1 MRKNISTEAEK
12 YCIERADVSSDTAAA
27 VISSM
32 QSPQVLLVLAI
43 LASQARAIK
52 WLAVSQVSAIASSS
66 RDPTVCDQ
74 MKGSLIKKQV
84 KFCKRNPGFMDS
96 VRLGAVRA
104 IDECQYQF
112 RQRRWNCSSLQ
123 DNVNNQVDLIKA
135 HLGSKMSDADLAG
148 LRVSG
153 LPALPSSSLYS
164 HQQLMYGHG
173 RDTPDMAA
181 SQPAINAMFNSYT
194 FKEAAASK
202 RESRNSRNSR
212 NVRGRGRRRDRERRS
227 RKARRNLDVQM
238 SDMPR
243 PSPPVEK
250 NVTTPEVAKN
260 KSSVKGKPAKGDTKA
275 TKGKLKKTTLA
286 DLDASGIM
294 DWQSA
299 VGPHPVVSPGTREA
313 SFVHAIS
320 SAGVAHA
327 VTRSCSSGELENCG
341 CDRSLR
347 GMSPEGF
354 QWSGCSDNVDFGV
367 TFSRTFVDAQDR
379 RKSRKKP
386 RNPVSLMNLHNNE
399 AGRKLLE
406 RTMKVECKCHGVS
419 GSCELKT
426 CWRSLAS
433 FRMIGAML
441 KEKFDGAH
449 EVKQKR
455 KNGRRMLM
463 PKYQRYRPHQ
473 DTDLVYLAT
482 SPDYCEYDVKKGSLG
497 TKGRECDPNSKGI
510 DGCDLL
516 CCNRGYTTRRERRT
530 ERCKC
535 KFHWCCYVEC
545 EECVRDVQISTC
557 N

>member
-1 MRKNISTEAEK
+1 MSRQT
-12 YCIERADVSSDTAAA
+12 
-27 VISSM
+27 VICTY
-32 QSPQVLLVLAI
+32 VFLLGLF
-43 LASQARAIK
+43 ASQIGAIK

-66 RDPTVCDQ
+66 RDPQVCDQ

-123 DNVNNQVDLIKA
+123 DNVNSQINLIKA

-148 LRVSG
+148 LKFSG

-164 HQQLMYGHG
+164 QQALMSHKLY
-173 RDTPDMAA
+173 DAEPT
-181 SQPAINAMFNSYT
+181 INAMFNSYT
-194 FKEAAASK
+194 FKEDK
-202 RESRNSRNSR
+202 RQRKSRNSR
-212 NVRGRGRRRDRERRS
+212 NVRRDRRS
-227 RKARRNLDVQM
+227 RKGKARRERGLDTQM

-243 PSPPVEK
+243 PGQTGMEK
-250 NVTTPEVAKN
+250 NATSTKMDITTNNNDRGGMK
-260 KSSVKGKPAKGDTKA
+260 D
-275 TKGKLKKTTLA
+275 LKKKLRKT
-286 DLDASGIM
+286 
-294 DWQSA
+294 DWKAA
-299 VGPHPVVSPGTREA
+299 VGPYPVVSPGTREA

-379 RKSRKKP
+379 RKSRKNK
-386 RNPVSLMNLHNNE
+386 NDAISLMNLHNNE

-449 EVKQKR
+449 EVMKKTKRGRKMLVTRKQHPRFKS
-455 KNGRRMLM
+455 
-463 PKYQRYRPHQ
+463 HT
-473 DTDLVYLAT
+473 DTDLVYLVT

-497 TKGRECDPNSKGI
+497 TKGRECDPTSKGI

-516 CCNRGYTTRRERRT
+516 CCNRGYTTRRELRT

-545 EECVRDVQISTC
+545 EECEREVQISTC

>member
-1 MRKNISTEAEK
+1 VV
-12 YCIERADVSSDTAAA
+12 RAVEGVEGVFDV
-27 VISSM
+27 
-32 QSPQVLLVLAI
+32 VLVVMGMAGGLLACLAI
-43 LASQARAIK
+43 LGAAQVNAIK
-52 WLAVSQVSAIASSS
+52 WLAVSQVSSIASSS
-66 RDPTVCDQ
+66 RDPQLCDQ

-112 RQRRWNCSSLQ
+112 RARRWNCSSLQ
-123 DNVNNQVDLIKA
+123 DSLDQQVSLIKA
-135 HLGSKMSDADLAG
+135 HLGERLGPSSLVGGKMA
-148 LRVSG
+148 G
-153 LPALPSSSLYS
+153 LPALATSSLYPQAPS
-164 HQQLMYGHG
+164 MHDAMPRMSEANL
-173 RDTPDMAA
+173 
-181 SQPAINAMFNSYT
+181 NAMFNSYPNYGARNARDNK
-194 FKEAAASK
+194 FSNRGMKGRGG
-202 RESRNSRNSR
+202 REGRRSR
-212 NVRGRGRRRDRERRS
+212 NVRRGGRTSRS
-227 RKARRNLDVQM
+227 RKARRGTDSALADV
-238 SDMPR
+238 
-243 PSPPVEK
+243 SPEQELLVRSN
-250 NVTTPEVAKN
+250 NVTVNGGTTEVVGVGKQTKVQTRNGKGNGKRKAKDVAN
-260 KSSVKGKPAKGDTKA
+260 
-275 TKGKLKKTTLA
+275 
-286 DLDASGIM
+286 
-294 DWQSA
+294 DWQA
-299 VGPHPVVSPGTREA
+299 ALGPYPVVSPGTREA

-379 RKSRKKP
+379 RKSRKRPK
-386 RNPVSLMNLHNNE
+386 NPISLMNLHNNE

-406 RTMKVECKCHGVS
+406 RNMKVECKCHGVS

-455 KNGRRMLM
+455 RSGRRMLV
-463 PKYQRYRPHQ
+463 PKFHRYKHHG
-473 DTDLVYLAT
+473 DIDLVYLVT
-482 SPDYCEYDVKKGSLG
+482 SPDYCELDVKKGSLG
-497 TKGRECDPNSKGI
+497 TKGRECNPKSKGI

>member
-1 MRKNISTEAEK
+1 VLGTSQEK
-12 YCIERADVSSDTAAA
+12 QFYKSDKMYSKTVIPCVVLIMLSQVS
-27 VISSM
+27 
-32 QSPQVLLVLAI
+32 
-43 LASQARAIK
+43 AIK

-66 RDPTVCDQ
+66 RDPEVCDS

-112 RQRRWNCSSLQ
+112 RSRRWNCSSLQ
-123 DNVNNQVDLIKA
+123 DNVNKHVNLIRA
-135 HLGSKMSDADLAG
+135 HLGTKMSASDLAG
-148 LRVSG
+148 VKMGG
-153 LPALPSSSLYS
+153 LPPLPSSSVYS
-164 HQQLMYGHG
+164 QKSLVPQSKMF
-173 RDTPDMAA
+173 DPEPT
-181 SQPAINAMFNSYT
+181 INAMFNSYNT
-194 FKEAAASK
+194 YRDKGK
-202 RESRNSRNSR
+202 GREGRKSR
-212 NVRGRGRRRDRERRS
+212 NVRRGQRVSRS
-227 RKARRNLDVQM
+227 RKARRGIETQM
-238 SDMPR
+238 ADQPEISNDNVNATKPDLT
-243 PSPPVEK
+243 K
-250 NVTTPEVAKN
+250 NNKSNKGKENQGKGKKN
-260 KSSVKGKPAKGDTKA
+260 KKPKDP
-275 TKGKLKKTTLA
+275 L
-286 DLDASGIM
+286 SE
-294 DWQSA
+294 WQA
-299 VGPHPVVSPGTREA
+299 ALGPYPVVSPGTREA

-386 RNPVSLMNLHNNE
+386 RNPISLMNLHNNE

-406 RTMKVECKCHGVS
+406 RNMKVECKCHGVS

-455 KNGRRMLM
+455 KNGRRMLVT
-463 PKYQRYRPHQ
+463 KYMRFKNHQ
-473 DTDLVYLAT
+473 DTDLVYLVT
-482 SPDYCEYDVKKGSLG
+482 SPDYCEFDVKKGSLG
-497 TKGRECDPNSKGI
+497 TKGRECDPASKGI